1 MLLTFLIFCFILQ
14 ITKQRGTFKMDI
26 TTSSLLKDKKLTL
39 NEKAFF
45 QYLLDLSNNGEREV
59 RVTYKQINN
68 ELGLSQRS
76 LSSLYTSLTEKKL
89 IDVKSDRSGTHI
101 KIYTLVH
108 ESECEK
114 EDKKTPDLNDNV
126 YQNQNTTYS
135 NEHTTYSTDTQRSK
149 MNTQR
154 IQNDTPKKFFDPL
167 YIYIN

>member
-1 MLLTFLIFCFILQ
+1 
-14 ITKQRGTFKMDI
+14 MDI
-26 TTSSLLKDKKLTL
+26 TSSSLLKDKALTL

-114 EDKKTPDLNDNV
+114 EDTKTSDLNDNV
-126 YQNQNTTYS
+126 YQNQNTSYQ
-135 NEHTTYSTDTQRSK
+135 NEYTTYSE
-149 MNTQR
+149 
-154 IQNDTPKKFFDPL
+154 
-167 YIYIN
+167 

>member
-1 MLLTFLIFCFILQ
+1 
-14 ITKQRGTFKMDI
+14 MDI

-39 NEKAFF
+39 KERVLF
-45 QYLLDLSNNGEREV
+45 QYLFDLSNNGEREV

-108 ESECEK
+108 ESEDVK
-114 EDKKTPDLNDNV
+114 EDKITNNSDENS
-126 YQNQNTTYS
+126 YS
-135 NEHTTYSTDTQRSK
+135 NEHTTYSNEYTT
-149 MNTQR
+149 N
-154 IQNDTPKKFFDPL
+154 NDEYTTHSNKNMVHSNEYTTYANEYEKKFSNPL
-167 YIYIN
+167 YIYILININIINNK